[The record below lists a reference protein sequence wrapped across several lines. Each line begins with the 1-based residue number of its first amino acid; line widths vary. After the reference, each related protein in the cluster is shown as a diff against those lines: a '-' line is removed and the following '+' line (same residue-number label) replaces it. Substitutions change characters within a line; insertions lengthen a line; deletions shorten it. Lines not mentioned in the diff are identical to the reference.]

1 LFAYNGPM
9 EIAGY
14 RRETDLSKMGPTLV
28 IASSLILAIRTAK
41 WPRIACDTAS
51 QPEWDA
57 EVEQSVKMAHRILSH
72 LLAKSPFLFPH
83 KDVPWR
89 QPGEDESPK

>member
-1 LFAYNGPM
+1 M

-14 RRETDLSKMGPTLV
+14 RKEVDLSRIGPTLV

-41 WPRIACDTAS
+41 WPRVAVETAS

-57 EVEQSVKMAHRILSH
+57 EVEQSIQMAHRILSH
-72 LLAKSPFLFPH
+72 LLNKSPFLFQH
-83 KDVPWR
+83 KDVPWY
-89 QPGEDESPK
+89 QPSEDESPR

>member
-1 LFAYNGPM
+1 M

-14 RRETDLSKMGPTLV
+14 RREVDLSKMGPTLV
-28 IASSLILAIRTAK
+28 IASGLILAIRTAK
-41 WPRIACDTAS
+41 WPRIAVDTAS

-72 LLAKSPFLFPH
+72 LLAKSPFLFPQ
-83 KDVPWR
+83 KDVPWY
-89 QPGEDESPK
+89 QPGADESPK